1 MKELNTIQTKLN
13 APKDLRNTFGGYNYR
28 SCESILEALKPL
40 LAETECTLT
49 LVDEIVFIGDRFYV
63 KATAT
68 LKNANG
74 ETESAVAYA
83 REEESKKG
91 MDASQLTGATSS
103 YARKY
108 ALSGLFAID
117 DNKDADATNKGD
129 NKANTKTETTPS
141 TKTTKKGETKQEPLS
156 NEDDVI
162 LQDAI
167 QAAKDA
173 KTASELTK
181 VWKDFKPKFEH
192 NEAFVNAIKSNPNY
206 PSRKK

>member
-1 MKELNTIQTKLN
+1 MKELNIIQTRLN
-13 APKDLRNTFGGYNYR
+13 APKDLRNSFGGYNYR
-28 SCESILEALKPL
+28 SSESILEALKPL
-40 LAETECTLT
+40 LAETNCTLT
-49 LVDEIVFIGDRFYV
+49 LVDEIVFIEGRFYV

-108 ALSGLFAID
+108 AMGGLFCID
-117 DNKDADATNKGD
+117 DNKDADATNTHG
-129 NKANTKTETTPS
+129 KAE
-141 TKTTKKGETKQEPLS
+141 KKPAKKAETKQEPLS
-156 NEDDVI
+156 NEDDAI

-192 NEAFVNAIKSNPNY
+192 NEAFVNAIKSNPNH
-206 PSRKK
+206 PSHKK

>member
-1 MKELNTIQTKLN
+1 MKELNTIQTRLN
-13 APKDLRNTFGGYNYR
+13 APKDLRNSFGGYNYR
-28 SCESILEALKPL
+28 SSESILEALKPL
-40 LAETECTLT
+40 LAETNCTLT
-49 LVDEIVFIGDRFYV
+49 LIDEIVFIEGRFYV

-108 ALSGLFAID
+108 AMGGLFCID
-117 DNKDADATNKGD
+117 DNKDADATNTHG
-129 NKANTKTETTPS
+129 KTE
-141 TKTTKKGETKQEPLS
+141 KKDDKKGEKKEEPAPLTE
-156 NEDDVI
+156 EDDAI

-173 KTASELTK
+173 STPSELTK

-192 NEAFVNAIKSNPNY
+192 NEAFVNAIKSNPNH
-206 PSRKK
+206 PSHKK